1 MEIHILQNSYIASAP
16 ISFKCK
22 DMTALIELVN
32 FQRRGGESE
41 FKQALFLVMTD
52 CRSLMQ
58 SVGVEGEGRQ
68 RR

>member
-1 MEIHILQNSYIASAP
+1 
-16 ISFKCK
+16 
-22 DMTALIELVN
+22 MTALIELVN

-41 FKQALFLVMTD
+41 FKQALYLVMTD